1 VPDRRVLK
9 RPLKVTF
16 VGEPGIDEGGLRKE
30 LFILLSRQVRRNRK
44 RCRFGGGDGSVGY

>member
-30 LFILLSRQVRRNRK
+30 LFILLSRQVSRTVA
-44 RCRFGGGDGSVGY
+44 VGVARVITPDVP